1 MSCCGQK
8 RQAFRTTTV
17 RQAPPKVK
25 MPHPVGMLASPVL
38 SEPIPLAYRGDSSMV
53 VRGPHTGTT
62 YLFGAR
68 GKGLMV
74 DGRDAP
80 MLLRSGQF
88 ERI

>member
-8 RQAFRTTTV
+8 RQALRTTTV
-17 RQAPPKVK
+17 RQAPPKV
-25 MPHPVGMLASPVL
+25 ASPVL
-38 SEPIPLAYRGDSSMV
+38 SEAIQLAYRGDSSMV
-53 VRGPHTGTT
+53 VRGPQTGTT
-62 YLFGAR
+62 YLFGPR
-68 GKGLMV
+68 GNGLMV

>member
-17 RQAPPKVK
+17 RLAPLKV
-25 MPHPVGMLASPVL
+25 VSPVL
-38 SEPIPLAYRGDSSMV
+38 SEPIQLAYRGDSSMV

-62 YLFGAR
+62 YLFGSR
-68 GKGLMV
+68 GNGLMV